1 MVATGEGKPTVKFDY
16 VEWDDDDEP
25 HGNVVHIEAA
35 GLTPEEVEEVLGGPG
50 PETISRAEP
59 HRPAK
64 FGWTGSGKYLFVA
77 FERSEEAGIVVVY
90 PVTAYEVDP
99 P

>member
-1 MVATGEGKPTVKFDY
+1 VTFDY
-16 VEWDDDDEP
+16 IEWDDDDDP
-25 HGNVVHIEAA
+25 RGNVVHIEAA
-35 GLTPEEVEEVLGGPG
+35 GLTPEEVEEVLRGPG
-50 PETISRAEP
+50 PETISRAHP

-64 FGWTGSGKYLFVA
+64 FGWTSSGKYIFVPY
-77 FERSEEAGIVVVY
+77 ERSEEAGIVVIY